1 MSPTRGIALLSFVAI
16 GIAQAVP
23 VFAQAYPNRP
33 IRMVV
38 GFPPGGFTDILARQM
53 GDRLAPVMGQ
63 PILVD
68 NRSGQAGIIGADIVA
83 KAKPDGYTLLMGH
96 NNSNAVAPSLY
107 PKLPYDVRK
116 DFAPI
121 AQTGTV
127 ATVLVVHPSVPAR
140 TVKEFIAVAGK
151 SREQLRV
158 ASSGV
163 GSTQHL
169 AIERFKLATGVPL
182 IHVPYKGS
190 GQAVIDLIGG
200 HVDANFDGIGVVLP
214 YIQSG
219 KLRALG
225 VGTQQRIP
233 QLPQLPT
240 MIEQGLA
247 EFESG
252 SWFGVF
258 APAGTP
264 REVIERWS
272 AALRGLLAQT
282 DFAERIITLGGQL
295 AKPNTPE
302 EFIVFIDREIERWGK
317 IVRAANVRLE

>member
-1 MSPTRGIALLSFVAI
+1 MSHAREIALLTLAAI

-23 VFAQAYPNRP
+23 VFAQAYPARA

-38 GFPPGGFTDILARQM
+38 GFPPGGFTDILARQI
-53 GDRLAPVMGQ
+53 GDRLAPAMGQ
-63 PILVD
+63 QIVID

-121 AQTGTV
+121 AQTGSV

-140 TVKEFIAVAGK
+140 TVKEFIAVAGRTK
-151 SREQLRV
+151 GQLRV

-169 AIERFKLATGVPL
+169 AIERFKLATGTQL

-214 YIQSG
+214 YVRSG

-225 VGTQQRIP
+225 VGTLQRVP
-233 QLPQLPT
+233 QLPEVPT
-240 MIEQGLA
+240 MDAQGLA
-247 EFESG
+247 GFESG

-272 AALRGLLAQT
+272 AALRGLLAQP
-282 DFAERIITLGGQL
+282 DFADRIVTLGGQL

-302 EFIVFIDREIERWGK
+302 EFTVFIDREIERWGK

>member
-1 MSPTRGIALLSFVAI
+1 VFLTLAAI

-23 VFAQAYPNRP
+23 VFAQAYPTRP

-38 GFPPGGFTDILARQM
+38 GFPPGGFTDILARQI
-53 GDRLAPVMGQ
+53 GDRLAPVLGQ
-63 PILVD
+63 QIVID

-116 DFAPI
+116 DFTPI
-121 AQTGTV
+121 AQTGSV
-127 ATVLVVHPSVPAR
+127 ATVLVVHPSVPAKS
-140 TVKEFIAVAGK
+140 VKEFIAVAGRSK
-151 SREQLRV
+151 EPLRV

-214 YIQSG
+214 YIRAG

-233 QLPQLPT
+233 QLPELPT

-272 AALRGLLAQT
+272 TALRGLLAQP
-282 DFAERIITLGGQL
+282 DFAERIIALGGQL

-302 EFIVFIDREIERWGK
+302 EFVVFIDGEIERWGK

>member
-1 MSPTRGIALLSFVAI
+1 MSHARGIALLTLAAI
-16 GIAQAVP
+16 GMAHAAP
-23 VFAQAYPNRP
+23 VFSQAYPTRA

-38 GFPPGGFTDILARQM
+38 GFPPGGFTDILARQI
-53 GDRLAPVMGQ
+53 GDRLAPTMGQ
-63 PILVD
+63 QIVID
-68 NRSGQAGIIGADIVA
+68 NRSGSAGIIGADIVA

-121 AQTGTV
+121 AQTGSV

-151 SREQLRV
+151 TKGPLRV

-169 AIERFKLATGVPL
+169 AIERFKLATGVQL
-182 IHVPYKGS
+182 LHVPYKGS
-190 GQAVIDLIGG
+190 GPAVIDLIGG

-214 YIQSG
+214 YVRAG

-225 VGTQQRIP
+225 VGTLQRVP
-233 QLPQLPT
+233 QFPEVPT
-240 MIEQGLA
+240 IDEQGLA
-247 EFESG
+247 GFESG
-252 SWFGVF
+252 SWFGIF

-264 REVIERWS
+264 RDVIERWS
-272 AALRGLLAQT
+272 VALRALLAQP
-282 DFAERIITLGGQL
+282 DFADRIVTLGGQL

-302 EFIVFIDREIERWGK
+302 EFAAFIEREIERWGK